1 MANEPPNRSATW
13 PNTPTLLPN
22 SIPPSTQQSPSGRPN
37 RPRGERIE
45 GMIQTAIMLV
55 IGGAAGAAS
64 FRHVHDVAAS
74 HGQPGWLAWFDAVVL
89 ELTSIAAGLEMRRRK
104 RIGKPV
110 RFVAAVLTVAVIL
123 SLSAQVVEAEPSIIG
138 WLAAALPALGF
149 LAMVKM
155 ALARADPG
163 PPSAVP
169 GPSVA
174 VADESGRVPDE
185 YPLDRDR
192 PAAVLDG
199 PHEDRD
205 RPGPSRTSVDVTP
218 LLPAATEA
226 AATLAAQGIPLNRT
240 TLAQQMRADGHPLST
255 ATATTLAKLLRE
267 QLSATPA
274 DQPTER
280 AEPVTTGS

>member
-1 MANEPPNRSATW
+1 
-13 PNTPTLLPN
+13 
-22 SIPPSTQQSPSGRPN
+22 
-37 RPRGERIE
+37 
-45 GMIQTAIMLV
+45 
-55 IGGAAGAAS
+55 
-64 FRHVHDVAAS
+64 
-74 HGQPGWLAWFDAVVL
+74 
-89 ELTSIAAGLEMRRRK
+89 MRRRK

-163 PPSAVP
+163 PPSTVP

-174 VADESGRVPDE
+174 VADEPGRVPDE

-192 PAAVLDG
+192 PATALDG

-240 TLAQQMRADGHPLST
+240 TLAQHMRADGHPLST

-267 QLSATPA
+267 QPSGTPA
-274 DQPTER
+274 HQPTER
-280 AEPVTTGS
+280 AGSVTTGS